1 MNRHDRL
8 YASATA
14 TARQLGLLAPDETLL
29 AVAQARISS
38 YTSESGGRQS
48 FPRPPA
54 VWVGVSASSLFAF
67 DRKGFTCRGY
77 LSLVTHASIEFDG
90 MTFQWA
96 TPRETTACL
105 SVQDMPAA
113 DEFWSIFK
121 HMRDRAWAEHPRDK
135 QVTLTW
141 FSGSRPG
148 VFWINQPGVSLE
160 EFHRRQ
166 QAFIDGAPAAKS
178 PRACALVDSPVSRV
192 VEETH
197 APAPA
202 PSAAPPTA
210 RPRPKRR

>member
-8 YASATA
+8 YASATD
-14 TARQLGLLAPDETLL
+14 TARRLGLLTSDEIPL
-29 AVAQARISS
+29 AIAQARISS
-38 YTSESGGRQS
+38 YISESGDRQS

-54 VWVGVSASSLFAF
+54 VSVGVSDSSLFAF

-77 LSLVTHASIEFDG
+77 LPLITHATLEFSSG

-141 FSGSRPG
+141 FTGSRPG
-148 VFWINQPGVSLE
+148 VWVNQPGVSLE

-166 QAFIDGAPAAKS
+166 Q
-178 PRACALVDSPVSRV
+178 VS
-192 VEETH
+192 
-197 APAPA
+197 
-202 PSAAPPTA
+202 S
-210 RPRPKRR
+210 